1 MTCLRSLTAT
11 TFIQAASVF
20 SGPNLK
26 RGQLLYFRTMILLIK
41 FVSRMCHVFRSSG
54 LLVLGF
60 IVSLRRVAG
69 GGLGEETERNDICG

>member
-1 MTCLRSLTAT
+1 MAMYALVDASNFYASCEQNFRPSLKGVPLVVLSNNDLTD
-11 TFIQAASVF
+11 
-20 SGPNLK
+20 
-26 RGQLLYFRTMILLIK
+26 K